1 MRVSHPTRQQARGH
15 LLQGLVGDLPVGD
28 DDENGLADRA
38 PRQVVKQPQRRLVGL
53 MHVVDDEEEPPARC
67 CEAHQLGGGD
77 EEPLV
82 AGLAGPWH
90 VLTGERSLE
99 LGPELVGE
107 PVEQALGAAGTGH

>member
-1 MRVSHPTRQQARGH
+1 
-15 LLQGLVGDLPVGD
+15 
-28 DDENGLADRA
+28 
-38 PRQVVKQPQRRLVGL
+38 

-77 EEPLV
+77 EQPLV

-107 PVEQALGAAGTGH
+107 PVEQGWVPPAQVTERFEHRGVWPRPLDFRGGSLADAPSALAG